1 MQTLEEN
8 RFFSFFSWKIEV
20 REFLLYVAIDPH
32 ASEYLSTL
40 LHILWARR
48 FRPGVITHHGPLCD
62 GSGARIDFIAGEI
75 AVPAG
80 TAT

>member
-1 MQTLEEN
+1 MQTLGEN
-8 RFFSFFSWKIEV
+8 WFFSFFSWKIEV

-48 FRPGVITHHGPLCD
+48 FRPGVITHHGPLC
-62 GSGARIDFIAGEI
+62 GGRGRKWAWPEVGVA
-75 AVPAG
+75 
-80 TAT
+80 